1 MLFSPIITFQ
11 AGTIGAAEFHQ
22 VLQEVT
28 NFPLKPFVLPFLKM
42 NIPLL
47 AREVNSLAALSDQT
61 TIQYLRSHQHFL
73 ATDISKGDSYCAFK
87 AY

>member
-1 MLFSPIITFQ
+1 MLSSPIITFQ

-73 ATDISKGDSYCAFK
+73 ATDISKGF
-87 AY
+87 